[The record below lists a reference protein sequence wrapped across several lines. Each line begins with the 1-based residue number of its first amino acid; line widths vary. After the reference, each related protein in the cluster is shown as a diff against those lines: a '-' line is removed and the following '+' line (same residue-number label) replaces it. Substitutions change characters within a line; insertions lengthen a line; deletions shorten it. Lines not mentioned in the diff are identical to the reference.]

1 MLTYLKKLYAEAK
14 TKVTTYV
21 AIATAAVAQLAA
33 RAEDILNSIPQLKA
47 FLPAGP
53 VLSLFLMK
61 WIVPSLGVLTV
72 WTRVR
77 RLLKAAPTP

>member
-1 MLTYLKKLYAEAK
+1 MLAYLKNLYAEAK

-21 AIATAAVAQLAA
+21 ALATAAVAQLAA
-33 RAEDILNSIPQLKA
+33 HAEDMLNSLPQLKA

-53 VLSLFLMK
+53 ILSLFLMK
-61 WIVPSLGVLTV
+61 WIVPGLGILTV

-77 RLLKAAPTP
+77 RLLQPAPK